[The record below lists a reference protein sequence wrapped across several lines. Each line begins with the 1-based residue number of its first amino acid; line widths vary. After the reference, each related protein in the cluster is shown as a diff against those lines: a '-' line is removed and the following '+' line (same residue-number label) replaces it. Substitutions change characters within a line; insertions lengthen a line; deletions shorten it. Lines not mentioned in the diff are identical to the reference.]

1 MLRSVTLEWGNPR
14 IIRTKNSFM
23 YFSHCSALPI
33 YLMQKLPL
41 MQSKITPNSYIFLFL
56 LKLGRI
62 FATFGYKPAQMTA
75 LSNFS
80 LSVEDSKVSNVVLQ
94 TVNLNDQ
101 KLSISLSIYPSWYQ
115 TWDPWGLCYSQTQL
129 QADARQIVLSCYAA
143 SRKQQQLSHNSAVQ
157 KGSSHSPS
165 TCSSSTPLP
174 RPPNSQNVTWRV
186 FGDRKYS
193 QQQSFSV
200 LNPRRRV
207 SSQPYKF
214 KPSFKG
220 IFQENIY

>member
-41 MQSKITPNSYIFLFL
+41 MQTKITPNPYIFLFL

-80 LSVEDSKVSNVVLQ
+80 LSVEDSKVSNVVLR

-101 KLSISLSIYPSWYQ
+101 KLSISPQYLPE
-115 TWDPWGLCYSQTQL
+115 L
-129 QADARQIVLSCYAA
+129 VLDLGSLGSLLFTNPAA
-143 SRKQQQLSHNSAVQ
+143 SRCSANCPFMLCSIQETATTVPQQCCAKRLFPFPINMFLIH
-157 KGSSHSPS
+157 P
-165 TCSSSTPLP
+165 TPQAP
-174 RPPNSQNVTWRV
+174 
-186 FGDRKYS
+186 
-193 QQQSFSV
+193 
-200 LNPRRRV
+200 
-207 SSQPYKF
+207 
-214 KPSFKG
+214 
-220 IFQENIY
+220 